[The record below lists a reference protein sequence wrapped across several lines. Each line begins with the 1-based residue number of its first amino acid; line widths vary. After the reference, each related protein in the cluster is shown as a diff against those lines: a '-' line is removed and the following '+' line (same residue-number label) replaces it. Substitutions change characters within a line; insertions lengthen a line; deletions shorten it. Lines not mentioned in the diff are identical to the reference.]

1 MNDASNPM
9 PVPIAPDG
17 SSPSPLNP
25 GRAKPSGALHPGDVR
40 TLDESPE
47 APEEHPGEAG
57 QAGPEER
64 SPDDAGSTYGGL
76 RIDPDEPVK
85 QQHS

>member
-25 GRAKPSGALHPGDVR
+25 GRAKSAGALHPGDVR
-40 TLDESPE
+40 TLDGSPE
-47 APEEHPGEAG
+47 APEEHPGKAA
-57 QAGPEER
+57 QAGTGP
-64 SPDDAGSTYGGL
+64 SPDGAGSTYGGL
-76 RIDPDEPVK
+76 RID
-85 QQHS
+85 